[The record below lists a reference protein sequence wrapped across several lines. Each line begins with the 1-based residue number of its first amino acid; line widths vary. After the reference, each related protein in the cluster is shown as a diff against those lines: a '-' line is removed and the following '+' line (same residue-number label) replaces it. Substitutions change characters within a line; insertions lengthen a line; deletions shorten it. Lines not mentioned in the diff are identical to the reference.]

1 MINLLNP
8 LARNAELVIQELED
22 EILVFDTKKNK
33 AHCLNQTASTIWK
46 FCDGKNTV
54 SEIKHLMEIRTGAK
68 IDEDLIWLA
77 VDQLIER
84 DLLENDLPAKFAGEN
99 RREILKKIGLAAVV
113 SLPIV
118 ASITAPTAAM
128 AIACSGIVTS
138 CVGCNGARCDFNM
151 DGMIGMCAGGGC
163 VND

>member
-1 MINLLNP
+1 MINSLYP
-8 LARNAELVIQELED
+8 AARKAELVIQELQD
-22 EILVFDTKKNK
+22 EILVYDTKKNK
-33 AHCLNQTASTIWK
+33 AHCLNRTASAIWK

-54 SEIKHLMEIRTGAK
+54 SEINHLMEIRTGAK

-77 VDQLIER
+77 IDQLIER
-84 DLLENDLPAKFAGEN
+84 DLLENELTAKFAGEN

-118 ASITAPTAAM
+118 ASITAPTAAR

-163 VND
+163 VGD

>member
-1 MINLLNP
+1 MINSLSP
-8 LARNAELVIQELED
+8 AARKAELVIQELQD
-22 EILVFDTKKNK
+22 EILVYDTKTNK
-33 AHCLNQTASTIWK
+33 AHCLNRTASAIWK
-46 FCDGKNTV
+46 FCDGTNTV
-54 SEIKHLMEIRTGAK
+54 SEINRLMEIRTGAK

-77 VDQLIER
+77 IDQLNER
-84 DLLENDLPAKFAGEN
+84 DLLENELAAKFAGEN

-163 VND
+163 VGD